1 MIDASIAKLVE
12 RENLSVAEMH
22 SAIESIMQGNSSDAE
37 IAAFLTAL
45 RMKGETVEEI
55 VGAASVM
62 RAHVTRIATG
72 RDDVLDTC
80 GTGGDQL
87 STFNISTA
95 TALVAAGCGVPVAK
109 HGNRSF
115 SSASGSAE
123 ALQELGVNIEVGV
136 PIVERCIREVGV
148 GFCYAPLLHPSMRHA
163 VPVRKQL
170 RFRTIFNILGPLTN
184 PAQAQHQLLG
194 VSRRDLVEKLADAL
208 NRLGT
213 RRAFVVSGHDGLD
226 EVTLTGPT
234 YVAEVHDGNVRSHQ
248 WHPEDFGLPACR
260 LENLRV
266 ASATES
272 AARIRSVLAGESGPC
287 RDIVLANAA
296 AALLAAE
303 RVSDLAAGV
312 EQAAH
317 AIDTARAERVLQS
330 LIDLTQSVV
339 KPASRF

>member
-1 MIDASIAKLVE
+1 MIEASIAKLVD
-12 RENLSVAEMH
+12 RESLSVTEMR
-22 SAIESIMQGNSSDAE
+22 SAIEAIMQGDCTDAE

-45 RMKGETVEEI
+45 RMKGETVEEV
-55 VGAASVM
+55 VGAATVM
-62 RAHVTRIATG
+62 RQHVTRITTN

-80 GTGGDQL
+80 GTGGDAL

-109 HGNRSF
+109 HGNRGFTSVC
-115 SSASGSAE
+115 GSAE

-136 PIVERCIREVGV
+136 AVVERCIGEVGV
-148 GFCYAPLLHPSMRHA
+148 GFCYAPLLHTSMRHA

-194 VSRRDLVEKLADAL
+194 VSRRELVERLADAL

-213 RRAFVVSGHDGLD
+213 RHAFVVSGHDGLD

-234 YVAEVHDGNVRSHQ
+234 FVAEVHDGTVRAHQ
-248 WHPEDFGLPACR
+248 WHPADFGLPACR
-260 LENLRV
+260 LEDLQVR
-266 ASATES
+266 SATES
-272 AARIRSVLAGESGPC
+272 AARIRGILVGEPGPC

-296 AALLAAE
+296 AALLVAE
-303 RVSDLAAGV
+303 RVADLPAGV
-312 EQAAH
+312 LRAAH
-317 AIDTARAERVLQS
+317 AVDTGRAQRVLQA
-330 LIDLTQSVV
+330 LIELTQTVP
-339 KPASRF
+339 KPNPRF

>member
-1 MIDASIAKLVE
+1 MIEESIGKLIE
-12 RENLSVAEMH
+12 CKNLSVAEMRVGVE
-22 SAIESIMQGNSSDAE
+22 AIMQGNCSDAE

-45 RMKGETVEEI
+45 RIKGETIDEI

-62 RAHVTRIATG
+62 REHVTRIRTD

-80 GTGGDQL
+80 GTGGDAL

-109 HGNRSF
+109 HGNRGF
-115 SSASGSAE
+115 SSPAGSAE

-136 PIVERCIREVGV
+136 SVVERCIREVGV

-194 VSRRDLVEKLADAL
+194 VSRRDLVAVLGEAL
-208 NRLGT
+208 SRLGT
-213 RRAFVVSGHDGLD
+213 RHAFVVCGHDGLD

-234 YVAEVHDGNVRSHQ
+234 FVAEVRDGTTNSQQ

-260 LENLRV
+260 LEELQV
-266 ASATES
+266 TSASES
-272 AARIRSVLAGESGPC
+272 AERIREVLAGKPGPS
-287 RDIVLANAA
+287 REIVLANAA

-303 RVSDLAAGV
+303 QVNDLRSGV
-312 EQAAH
+312 LRAVH
-317 AIDTARAERVLQS
+317 AIDTGRARRILDS
-330 LIDLTQSVV
+330 LVELTQSVP
-339 KPASRF
+339 KPAPRF

>member
-1 MIDASIAKLVE
+1 
-12 RENLSVAEMH
+12 
-22 SAIESIMQGNSSDAE
+22 MQGDCPDAQ

-62 RAHVTRIATG
+62 REHVTRINTG
-72 RDDVLDTC
+72 RDDLLDTC
-80 GTGGDQL
+80 GTGGDAL

-95 TALVAAGCGVPVAK
+95 TALVAAACGVPVAK

-115 SSASGSAE
+115 SGVSGSAE

-136 PIVERCIREVGV
+136 PVVEQCIREVGV

-194 VSRRDLVEKLADAL
+194 VSRRELVEKLGEAL
-208 NRLGT
+208 SRLGT
-213 RRAFVVSGHDGLD
+213 RHAFVVCGHDGLD

-234 YVAEVHDGNVRSHQ
+234 FVAEVRDGATHTHQ
-248 WHPEDFGLPACR
+248 WHPQDFGLPACR
-260 LENLRV
+260 LEDLRV
-266 ASATES
+266 DSATES
-272 AARIRSVLAGESGPC
+272 ASRIRDVLGGTPGPS

-296 AALLAAE
+296 AGLLVAGH
-303 RVSDLAAGV
+303 VSDLRTGV
-312 EQAAH
+312 ERAAH
-317 AIDTARAERVLQS
+317 AIDAGRASRVLQS
-330 LIDLTQSVV
+330 LVELTRSIAR
-339 KPASRF
+339 PASRF

>member
-1 MIDASIAKLVE
+1 MIESSISKLVE
-12 RENLSVAEMH
+12 RADLTVAEMR
-22 SAIESIMQGNSSDAE
+22 SAIEAIMQGECKDAE
-37 IAAFLTAL
+37 IAAFLTAM
-45 RMKGETVEEI
+45 RMKGETVDEI

-62 RAHVTRIATG
+62 REHVTRIATD
-72 RDDVLDTC
+72 RDGVLDTC
-80 GTGGDQL
+80 GTGGDSL

-95 TALVAAGCGVPVAK
+95 TALVAAACGVPVAK

-115 SSASGSAE
+115 SSVSGSAE

-136 PIVERCIREVGV
+136 PIVEQCIREVGV

-194 VSRRDLVEKLADAL
+194 VSRRELVEKLGEAL
-208 NRLGT
+208 SRLGT
-213 RRAFVVSGHDGLD
+213 RHAFIVCGHDGLD

-234 YVAEVHDGNVRSHQ
+234 FVSEIRDGVTRSLQ
-248 WHPEDFGLPACR
+248 WHPQDFDLPACR

-266 ASATES
+266 HSATES
-272 AARIRSVLAGESGPC
+272 AERIRDVLAGRPGPC

-296 AALLAAE
+296 AALLVAE
-303 RVSDLAAGV
+303 QVPDLRTGV
-312 EQAAH
+312 VRAVH
-317 AIDTARAERVLQS
+317 AIDTGRAQRILDS
-330 LIDLTQSVV
+330 LAELTQSVA

>member
-1 MIDASIAKLVE
+1 MIEASIARLVE
-12 RENLSVAEMH
+12 RESLSVTEMH
-22 SAIESIMQGNSSDAE
+22 SAIEAIMQGDCSDAE

-55 VGAASVM
+55 VGAAAVM
-62 RAHVTRIATG
+62 RQHVTRIATH
-72 RDDVLDTC
+72 RHDVLDTC
-80 GTGGDQL
+80 GTGGDAL

-123 ALQELGVNIEVGV
+123 ALLELGVNIEVGV
-136 PIVERCIREVGV
+136 PVVEQCIREVGV

-163 VPVRKQL
+163 VPVRTQL
-170 RFRTIFNILGPLTN
+170 RFRTIFNMLGPLTN

-194 VSRRDLVEKLADAL
+194 VSRRELVEKLADAL

-213 RRAFVVSGHDGLD
+213 RHAFVVSGHDGLD

-234 YVAEVHDGNVRSHQ
+234 FVAEVHDGTVRSHQ
-248 WHPEDFGLPACR
+248 WHPADFDLPACR
-260 LENLRV
+260 LEDLRV
-266 ASATES
+266 RSATES
-272 AARIRSVLAGESGPC
+272 AARIRSVLGGEPGPC

-296 AALLAAE
+296 AALMAAE
-303 RVSDLAAGV
+303 RVTDLPTGVLRAG
-312 EQAAH
+312 H
-317 AIDTARAERVLQS
+317 AIDTGRAQSVLQA
-330 LIDLTQSVV
+330 LIELTQAVV
-339 KPASRF
+339 KPNPRF